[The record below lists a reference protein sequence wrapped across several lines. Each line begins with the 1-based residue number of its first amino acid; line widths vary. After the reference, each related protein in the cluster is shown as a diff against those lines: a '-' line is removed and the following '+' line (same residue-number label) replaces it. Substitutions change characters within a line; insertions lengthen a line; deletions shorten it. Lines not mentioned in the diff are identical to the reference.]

1 MKELLE
7 KLAELDRI
15 DESVDPTPA
24 DVKRIDEMAS
34 MNISMSG
41 ENADEVARLV
51 QIMRGTGSD
60 AKPVDMDMINPSM
73 DKLRAIVGPKEP
85 DMISP
90 MDKGMDQDE
99 LKPGIQKEPCSVCGK
114 VHLGNSSCNDSID
127 NDDEALEVSAN
138 EGGMSDVM
146 IGVDELLADYTNG
159 DEKESGLKMPKD
171 EVIQAIKDSNAD
183 PMEIRFAI
191 DTVKNDFDDEGNYK
205 YAGYDEEV
213 EEWDN
218 SPDEEYKDHQYMTK
232 DLSGGINREKKQYKA
247 AQPGDNAM
255 AMEQLQN
262 ELRDALMAKMSE
274 GADMMPLPSAKE
286 MKACDAK
293 GMSKKQIMDKY
304 SGCDRKKLEKLYAS
318 SCGGH

>member
-60 AKPVDMDMINPSM
+60 AKPVDMDMINPPM

-85 DMISP
+85 DMDGP

-99 LKPGIQKEPCSVCGK
+99 LKPGIQKEPCPICGK
-114 VHLGNSSCNDSID
+114 VHLGNSSCNDSIG
-127 NDDEALEVSAN
+127 NDEEALE
-138 EGGMSDVM
+138 
-146 IGVDELLADYTNG
+146 
-159 DEKESGLKMPKD
+159 
-171 EVIQAIKDSNAD
+171 
-183 PMEIRFAI
+183 
-191 DTVKNDFDDEGNYK
+191 
-205 YAGYDEEV
+205 DEEV

-218 SPDEEYKDHQYMTK
+218 SPDEDYKDHQYMTK

-255 AMEQLQN
+255 AMEELQN
-262 ELRDALMAKMSE
+262 ELRNALIAKM
-274 GADMMPLPSAKE
+274 KN
-286 MKACDAK
+286 
-293 GMSKKQIMDKY
+293 
-304 SGCDRKKLEKLYAS
+304 
-318 SCGGH
+318 

>member
-99 LKPGIQKEPCSVCGK
+99 LKQAFKQS
-114 VHLGNSSCNDSID
+114 
-127 NDDEALEVSAN
+127 
-138 EGGMSDVM
+138 
-146 IGVDELLADYTNG
+146 LAQFAVKYT
-159 DEKESGLKMPKD
+159 
-171 EVIQAIKDSNAD
+171 
-183 PMEIRFAI
+183 
-191 DTVKNDFDDEGNYK
+191 
-205 YAGYDEEV
+205 
-213 EEWDN
+213 
-218 SPDEEYKDHQYMTK
+218 
-232 DLSGGINREKKQYKA
+232 
-247 AQPGDNAM
+247 
-255 AMEQLQN
+255 
-262 ELRDALMAKMSE
+262 
-274 GADMMPLPSAKE
+274 
-286 MKACDAK
+286 
-293 GMSKKQIMDKY
+293 
-304 SGCDRKKLEKLYAS
+304 
-318 SCGGH
+318 